1 MAAGWEDGQPNGP
14 DTDEDYDMEQDQNES
29 PMELESPKD
38 AEMKPSSSLQLML
51 SSIAE
56 ERSKEFTSH
65 KLISDGKSNHSFMW
79 LIDF

>member
-1 MAAGWEDGQPNGP
+1 MAAGFEDGQPS
-14 DTDEDYDMEQDQNES
+14 TEEYDMEQSLDES
-29 PMELESPKD
+29 PIELESPKD

-65 KLISDGKSNHSFMW
+65 KLISDGK
-79 LIDF
+79 